1 MISPSTFQFNT
12 KIPLATLQQLAN
24 KQLAGIP
31 LPVEQ
36 FELIP
41 NDIRVNGEGKQLVIR
56 AVMSGSFRG
65 NATIKAT
72 PIYNKSDRNIDFN
85 EVDLDLEGTDF
96 KSKGIAMLASKIIEE
111 QIDKHVKIPIKT
123 MVEDLNLQIRK
134 NEIQPGV
141 FLEASI
147 IDYNVNELKVNE
159 QVLDIQLE
167 AEGIFS
173 FKVSDSLEEQIA

>member
-24 KQLAGIP
+24 KQLAGIA

-41 NDIRVNGEGKQLVIR
+41 NDIRVNGEREQLVIH
-56 AVMSGSFRG
+56 AVMTGSFRG

-72 PIYNKSDRNIDFN
+72 PFYNKSDRNIDFK

-96 KSKGIAMLASKIIEE
+96 KSKGIAMFASKIIEE

-134 NEIQPGV
+134 NEIQPGL
-141 FLEASI
+141 FLEANI
-147 IDYNVNELKVNE
+147 IDYDLSELKVAG

-173 FKVSDSLEEQIA
+173 FKVEEAIV